1 MSMQPQ
7 RQRRRSTHDIIEN
20 ILSAG
25 LVVYRSVARSKRH
38 MLVLGLVLVLGLGLD
53 YGLGFSSDIRLRH
66 DPQLRLSHL
75 ARQPPRFALS
85 RPVGVDQMYSTCM
98 PSSTDQTKLY
108 K

>member
-38 MLVLGLVLVLGLGLD
+38 MLVLGLGLD